1 MNRQAYI
8 YVGAVTASAV
18 ALFVVLP
25 TTDLISLGSAQSFG
39 LATFVAVAI
48 LSEALAIDFAVGPD
62 RTAKSSVA
70 FLPLLASAVIFPP
83 IAAAAAAAVVEAFSE
98 LFLKRRVLW
107 RAAFNISQS
116 ALAIGFASLVYNSF
130 GRVESG
136 TLGTVLAFGALAVTS
151 FGVNFGLV
159 SGFFAVRNRQP
170 FLKTLGYVVGSG
182 GVNLFYGLLASPVAL
197 AAALLYDRFYIG
209 GLFMILLPIMLIR
222 YSYLSKVQLTQAN
235 QDLLRVLIKA
245 IETRDPYTS
254 GHSVRVSTLA
264 RAIADDLNVGRR
276 NAEKIEKAALLHD
289 IGKMDM
295 IYVPII
301 RKPSDLTEEERAV
314 IRSHATKGA
323 ELLRTLSSLDD
334 EIIRGVRH
342 HHERWDGTGYPDGL
356 KGKEIPLAA
365 RIIMLC
371 DSIDAMLSDRPYRR
385 ALSLDVVKAE
395 LVRCSGTQFDP
406 EVVDVILRNNTL
418 ERALEIIEKSGARNG
433 AMPEYQAAQPVGS

>member
-1 MNRQAYI
+1 MMNRQAYL
-8 YVGAVTASAV
+8 YVGAVSASAV
-18 ALFVVLP
+18 ALFVALP
-25 TTDLISLGSAQSFG
+25 ATDLITLGIIQTLG
-39 LATFVAVAI
+39 LASFIAVAI

-83 IAAAAAAAVVEAFSE
+83 IAAAAAAAIVEAFSE
-98 LFLKRRVLW
+98 LFLKTRVLW

-116 ALAIGFASLVYNSF
+116 ALAIGIASLVYSSF
-130 GRVESG
+130 GRPDSG
-136 TLGTVLAFGALAVTS
+136 TIGTVLAFGALAIAS
-151 FGVNFGLV
+151 FGTNFGLV
-159 SGFFAVRNRQP
+159 SGFFAVRNNQS
-170 FLKTLGYVVGSG
+170 FFNTLRYVVGSG
-182 GVNLFYGLLASPVAL
+182 GANLFYGLLASPVAF

-209 GLFMILLPIMLIR
+209 GLLMIILPIMLIR
-222 YSYLSKVQLTQAN
+222 YSYLSKVQLQQAN

-276 NAEKIEKAALLHD
+276 NAEKIETAALLHD
-289 IGKMDM
+289 IGKIDM
-295 IYVPII
+295 IYAPII
-301 RKPSDLTEEERAV
+301 RKPADLTEEERTV

-323 ELLRTLSSLDD
+323 ELLRTLSSVDD
-334 EIIRGVRH
+334 EVIRGVRY

-385 ALSLDVVKAE
+385 ALSVDVVKAE

-406 EVVDVILRNNTL
+406 DVVDVILKNNTL
-418 ERALEIIEKSGARNG
+418 ERALEIIQNAGARN
-433 AMPEYQAAQPVGS
+433 ETVIEHQPV